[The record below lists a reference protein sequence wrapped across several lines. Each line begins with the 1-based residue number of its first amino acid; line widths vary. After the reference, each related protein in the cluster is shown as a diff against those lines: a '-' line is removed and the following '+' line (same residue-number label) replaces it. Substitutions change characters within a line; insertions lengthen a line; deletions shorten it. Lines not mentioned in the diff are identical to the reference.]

1 MDSHLVF
8 LTVIILKLF
17 TYTCIC
23 LSNDYN
29 RFYTAKSYDWQF
41 LFYSTFQGQ
50 KERQRNGKF
59 LNQKMILEKVKDD
72 PGP

>member
-1 MDSHLVF
+1 MITID
-8 LTVIILKLF
+8 F
-17 TYTCIC
+17 TLQNHTTD
-23 LSNDYN
+23 N
-29 RFYTAKSYDWQF
+29 
-41 LFYSTFQGQ
+41 FYSLTTFQGQ